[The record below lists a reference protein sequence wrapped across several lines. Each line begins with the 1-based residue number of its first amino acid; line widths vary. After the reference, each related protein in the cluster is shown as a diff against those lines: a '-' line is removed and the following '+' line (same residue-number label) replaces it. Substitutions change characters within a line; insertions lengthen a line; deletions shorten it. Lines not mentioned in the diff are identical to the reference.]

1 MRIVCYR
8 SLLDRSSLFLTE
20 KPRNLGSLCW
30 KNPCFLLLI
39 FRDNHLLVSLG
50 DGRDLS
56 CHDVSSNDLIMS
68 EEHGLL
74 LYTTTLGISAFGFEG
89 FEDLV

>member
-1 MRIVCYR
+1 MLEEPMLPAAY
-8 SLLDRSSLFLTE
+8 
-20 KPRNLGSLCW
+20 
-30 KNPCFLLLI
+30 

-68 EEHGLL
+68 EEHGVP
-74 LYTTTLGISAFGFEG
+74 LYTTTLGIMFRHWAVIDAGLG
-89 FEDLV
+89 P